1 MNVRR
6 ATSQIRKDQWMKIIS
21 ERHASS
27 LTVKEYCSQHNLNQ
41 GSYYYWLKK
50 IRKGVLEESSTHEE
64 STTILVPMM
73 KTLSNQET
81 SNDNDT
87 TSYSKNCSLSITT
100 NVMKIEFDLNN
111 ASSDLVLQVIREL
124 KHA

>member
-6 ATSQIRKDQWMKIIS
+6 ATSLIRKDQWMKIIS
-21 ERHASS
+21 ERNASG

-50 IRKGVLEESSTHEE
+50 IRKGVLEENSCHNE
-64 STTILVPMM
+64 STTTLVPMM
-73 KTLSNQET
+73 KSLSNQET

-87 TSYSKNCSLSITT
+87 TSYSKSCSLSITT
-100 NVMKIEFDLNN
+100 NVMRIEFESNT
-111 ASSDLVLQVIREL
+111 SSDLILQVIREL

>member
-6 ATSQIRKDQWMKIIS
+6 ATSLIRKDQWMKIIS
-21 ERHASS
+21 ERHASG

-50 IRKGVLEESSTHEE
+50 IRKGVLEEDSTHGE
-64 STTILVPMM
+64 STNTLVPML
-73 KTLSNQET
+73 KSLSNQET
-81 SNDNDT
+81 SNDNDL
-87 TSYSKNCSLSITT
+87 TSYSKNCSLRITT
-100 NVMKIEFDLNN
+100 NVMRIEFDPNT
-111 ASSDLVLQVIREL
+111 SSDLVLQVIREL

>member
-6 ATSQIRKDQWMKIIS
+6 ATSLIRKDQWMKIIS
-21 ERHASS
+21 ERNASG
-27 LTVKEYCSQHNLNQ
+27 LTVKEYCFQHNLNQ

-50 IRKGVLEESSTHEE
+50 IRKGVLEENSTHEE
-64 STTILVPMM
+64 PINTLVPMM
-73 KTLSNQET
+73 KTLSDQET
-81 SNDNDT
+81 PNDNDT

-100 NVMKIEFDLNN
+100 NVMRVEFDSN